1 MAATVMGGFL
11 DRVRTSIGPDDDLR
25 TDAQLL
31 AAYSDRRDSI
41 AFAILVGRYGPLVW
55 SVCRRL
61 TGDTYV
67 AEDAFQATFLVL
79 ARKAGGVCPG

>member
-61 TGDTYV
+61 AG
-67 AEDAFQATFLVL
+67 
-79 ARKAGGVCPG
+79 RKAGVVRPG